1 MARAEPSVASAP
13 SPVTPGAANP
23 RPVPAAVGEVS
34 GAPQDASALLRR
46 ARHLLGE
53 WWRLAVSAAR
63 LAIGVPDYD
72 TYVEHLRRHHPGR
85 EPMSYEAFFAERL
98 AARYGKGR
106 SRCC

>member
-1 MARAEPSVASAP
+1 
-13 SPVTPGAANP
+13 
-23 RPVPAAVGEVS
+23 VS

-85 EPMSYEAFFAERL
+85 EPMSYEDFFAERL

-106 SRCC
+106 SRCCRSVHRKSAAGIAPAPPHEKGPHRGP

>member
-1 MARAEPSVASAP
+1 MTDDAP
-13 SPVTPGAANP
+13 SSAAAP
-23 RPVPAAVGEVS
+23 LSRREGGRIAA
-34 GAPQDASALLRR
+34 ALLQRGGDALR
-46 ARHLLGE
+46 Q

-72 TYVEHLRRHHPGR
+72 TYVEHLRRHHPER

>member
-1 MARAEPSVASAP
+1 MNSVSLAS
-13 SPVTPGAANP
+13 G
-23 RPVPAAVGEVS
+23 
-34 GAPQDASALLRR
+34 LR
-46 ARHLLGE
+46 E

-72 TYVEHLRRHHPGR
+72 NYVAHVRKNHP
-85 EPMSYEAFFAERL
+85 EQVPMSYEVFFNERL

>member
-1 MARAEPSVASAP
+1 MWRWARPSPDVRNVTDDAP
-13 SPVTPGAANP
+13 SSAAAP
-23 RPVPAAVGEVS
+23 LSRREGGRIAA
-34 GAPQDASALLRR
+34 ALLQRSGDALR
-46 ARHLLGE
+46 Q

-72 TYVEHLRRHHPGR
+72 TYVEHLRRHHPER

>member
-1 MARAEPSVASAP
+1 MTDDAP
-13 SPVTPGAANP
+13 SSAAAP
-23 RPVPAAVGEVS
+23 LSRREGGRIAA
-34 GAPQDASALLRR
+34 ALLQRSGDALR
-46 ARHLLGE
+46 Q

-72 TYVEHLRRHHPGR
+72 TYVEHLRRHHPER

>member
-1 MARAEPSVASAP
+1 MWRWARPSPDVRNVTDDAPSSAAAP
-13 SPVTPGAANP
+13 SPGERGRIAA
-23 RPVPAAVGEVS
+23 
-34 GAPQDASALLRR
+34 ALLQRSGDALR
-46 ARHLLGE
+46 Q

-72 TYVEHLRRHHPGR
+72 TYVEHLRRHHPER

>member
-1 MARAEPSVASAP
+1 MWRWARP
-13 SPVTPGAANP
+13 SPDVRNVTD
-23 RPVPAAVGEVS
+23 
-34 GAPQDASALLRR
+34 DASSSAAAPLSRREGGRIAAALLQRSGDALR
-46 ARHLLGE
+46 Q

-63 LAIGVPDYD
+63 LAIGVPDYA
-72 TYVEHLRRHHPGR
+72 TYVEHLRRHHPER